1 MSGAQG
7 GRSAGP
13 EAETRPQV
21 DATSQAAEPDPQP
34 HLAPGPEP
42 KPPLPPGI
50 RLGRVSFVWRPRV
63 VAVTLLLAAATFLLF
78 CVSIAVGDFRLGLDR
93 VVATIFGRGDAVDEF
108 VIMDLRMP
116 RALAGLIVGIAL
128 GVSGA
133 LTQSLA
139 RNPLA
144 SPDVLG
150 VTSGASAVAVF
161 LVTVSGGASATIEG
175 SVGLSTA
182 ALAGG
187 LGTGVLVYVLSWHRG
202 IDGLRLILIGISVT
216 AVMQAITTWLLST
229 ADIRDVARAQAW
241 LVGSLDNRSWDEVRT
256 AFWCT
261 LVLLAVVACVAF
273 QFKPMHLGDDVAAG
287 LGVRFAAVRAV
298 LLLCAVLLAGAAVS
312 AAGPVPFV
320 ALLAPQAAMR
330 LAGSSTPPAAASG
343 LLGALLLIGSDLV
356 ARTALPT
363 SLPVGVVTAAIGGPF
378 LVYLLVR
385 ANLRRRA

>member
-1 MSGAQG
+1 MSGLDA
-7 GRSAGP
+7 
-13 EAETRPQV
+13 RPRV
-21 DATSQAAEPDPQP
+21 T
-34 HLAPGPEP
+34 PGARF
-42 KPPLPPGI
+42 GT
-50 RLGRVSFVWRPRV
+50 VSFAWRPRV
-63 VAVTLLLAAATFLLF
+63 AGVTLLLAAATFLVF
-78 CVSIAVGDFRLGLDR
+78 CISIAVGDFQLPLDR
-93 VVATIFGRGDAVDEF
+93 VIATIVGRGDPVDEF
-108 VIMDLRMP
+108 VVMDLRMP

-150 VTSGASAVAVF
+150 VTGGASAVAVF
-161 LVTVSGGASATIEG
+161 LVTVSGGASAAISG

-187 LGTGVLVYVLSWHRG
+187 LGTGLLVYLMAWRRG
-202 IDGLRLILIGISVT
+202 IDGLRLVLIGISVG
-216 AVMQAITTWLLST
+216 AVMQAVTTWLLAA

-241 LVGSLDNRSWDEVRT
+241 LVGSLDNRSWGEVRI

-261 LVLLAVVACVAF
+261 LALLAVVTAAAF
-273 QFKPMHLGDDVAAG
+273 QFQPMHLGDDVAAG
-287 LGVRFAAVRAV
+287 LGVRYTAVRAV

-320 ALLAPQAAMR
+320 ALMAPQVAMR
-330 LAGSSTPPAAASG
+330 LAGSPTPPLAASG
-343 LLGALLLIGSDLV
+343 LLGALLLIGADLV
-356 ARTALPT
+356 ARTALPVT
-363 SLPVGVVTAAIGGPF
+363 LPVGVVTAAVGGPF

-385 ANLRRRA
+385 ANLRRQTS